1 MSGSLRYTS
10 EMDEDSSY
18 VAKVQL
24 GNTEAFGVLYD
35 RYLDKIY
42 RFIYYKTFSKE
53 LAEDLTSDV
62 FHKALTKI
70 GSFDGEKGSFSAW
83 LYRIARNSVIDH
95 YRTKKNDVPLEDT
108 FDVGVDERT
117 PETLDAIAELG
128 KVTEYLKTLHPRQ
141 REIIMLRVWEER
153 SYKEIAEI
161 VGGTEDAV
169 KMAFSR
175 SIRDLRE
182 KCGNVSLGA
191 IFIACGVLG
200 SLHLADFS

>member
-1 MSGSLRYTS
+1 
-10 EMDEDSSY
+10 MDDDSVF

-24 GNTEAFGVLYD
+24 GNPEAFGVLYD

-70 GSFDGEKGSFSAW
+70 GSFDGEKGTFSAW

-95 YRTKKNDVPLEDT
+95 FRTAKHDVPLEDT

-117 PETLDAIAELG
+117 PETLDATAELG
-128 KVTEYLKTLHPRQ
+128 RVTEYLKTLSARQ
-141 REIIMLRVWEER
+141 REIITLRVWEEK
-153 SYKEIAEI
+153 SYREIAEI

-175 SIRDLRE
+175 SIRDVRE
-182 KCGNVSLGA
+182 KCGAVSLGA
-191 IFIACGVLG
+191 IFLACGLLEA
-200 SLHLADFS
+200 LHFADIS